1 MNDPALDAATHG
13 PLFGIPKFYETRLAD
28 LLLEL
33 TRAVTA
39 FKTPRRKKKI
49 AQSYS
54 WCALA

>member
-1 MNDPALDAATHG
+1 LNEPALDAATTV
-13 PLFGIPKFYETRLAD
+13 PFSGISKLYETRLAD
-28 LLLEL
+28 LLLEV

-39 FKTPRRKKKI
+39 FKRPRRKKKI